1 LSVWISA
8 QGPIDIRGIMQS
20 TTKKELMRFMIYIM
34 EKNALNMRQNPER
47 CSSQSICVVAD
58 MEHLSMWQMAYR
70 PGKCALGTIR
80 KFPWLA
86 GWPGLLIQSNAHI
99 RQCRRSGTKWSAFTR
114 PIIRK
119 TFDAFSSSTV

>member
-1 LSVWISA
+1 MSA

-58 MEHLSMWQMAYR
+58 MEQLSMWQMAYR
-70 PGKCALGTIR
+70 PGI
-80 KFPWLA
+80 
-86 GWPGLLIQSNAHI
+86 N
-99 RQCRRSGTKWSAFTR
+99 
-114 PIIRK
+114 
-119 TFDAFSSSTV
+119 